1 MLDIHNILCVCVCER
16 ENAIVCN
23 GFLCVWHLGII
34 LPTASAVLFGV
45 LQSAH
50 SEQQALGMLY
60 ELWSILL
67 SCVCGGCVEGVC
79 GGGCL
84 FQTVPCLDLLKKGVS
99 FPSTLL
105 NIIQLSAVS
114 KAVYLR
120 YWHPPAQL
128 YWTPHPFL
136 LELSPWWLVLDR
148 SRRDRTSAAGSRQ
161 QEGDTQTIYSLTLFI
176 QSGIQRGGFE
186 AAISCSTAELC
197 LSLSANSRSSLWSL
211 GPRAAQPWLV
221 PAPVFQL

>member
-79 GGGCL
+79 VCERE
-84 FQTVPCLDLLKKGVS
+84 KGMIERWSVCVCVCERERKGWC
-99 FPSTLL
+99 TDGVCERERDDVEGAL
-105 NIIQLSAVS
+105 
-114 KAVYLR
+114 YL
-120 YWHPPAQL
+120 
-128 YWTPHPFL
+128 
-136 LELSPWWLVLDR
+136 
-148 SRRDRTSAAGSRQ
+148 
-161 QEGDTQTIYSLTLFI
+161 
-176 QSGIQRGGFE
+176 
-186 AAISCSTAELC
+186 
-197 LSLSANSRSSLWSL
+197 NSRDCRMDGTPERLWTWLSHSPPFHPSLRGSYK
-211 GPRAAQPWLV
+211 
-221 PAPVFQL
+221 